1 MRERGSRILLCGAA
15 EAAPGAS
22 TMTVAGIV

>member
-22 TMTVAGIV
+22 TITV